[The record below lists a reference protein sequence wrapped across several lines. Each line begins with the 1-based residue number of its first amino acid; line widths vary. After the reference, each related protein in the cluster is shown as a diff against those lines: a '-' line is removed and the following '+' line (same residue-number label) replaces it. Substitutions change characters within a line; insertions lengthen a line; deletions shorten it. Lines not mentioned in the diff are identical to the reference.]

1 MALRQLLQQHARRLC
16 SDAVP
21 SLGAVP
27 SAAVCSR
34 RSFADSSEGDEK
46 ITLECSPFR
55 GHRVSLHGLV
65 TENEH
70 SVMHTIGTRTLMGL
84 QYSRHSIST
93 PLAKVSHLH
102 MCRALQLDPPGREV
116 ETSKSELW
124 QMLTTMTRMRRL
136 ELSADQLYKTKLARG
151 FLHLADGQVQ
161 FMACATV
168 SSNIFRECRKAEIH
182 AVQAHPDQPFYGMQ
196 EAIPAGM
203 EVQFC
208 MPCKLTACCTVDTHR
223 TVVNSHCTSPPS
235 IHRRPVRRSRTP

>member
-1 MALRQLLQQHARRLC
+1 MALRQLLQQHARRFC

-21 SLGAVP
+21 SLGAAP

-65 TENEH
+65 TEKEH
-70 SVMHTIGTRTLMGL
+70 IVVHTIETRTLMRP
-84 QYSRHSIST
+84 QYSCHSIST
-93 PLAKVSHLH
+93 RLANMSHFH
-102 MCRALQLDPPGREV
+102 MCCALQLDPPGREV

-161 FMACATV
+161 FAARANP
-168 SSNIFRECRKAEIH
+168 SSNLLRVCRKPETH
-182 AVQAHPDQPFYGMQ
+182 AMQAHPDQLFLR
-196 EAIPAGM
+196 
-203 EVQFC
+203 C
-208 MPCKLTACCTVDTHR
+208 
-223 TVVNSHCTSPPS
+223 
-235 IHRRPVRRSRTP
+235 RRPSPQAWRYNCAIRAN